1 MTKLT
6 RRLLLALLTLSPC
19 LLVSLLPAQA
29 QEPGKPTVK
38 LRWFGQSMFQLE
50 TTLGRKVV
58 FDPHAIPQFGRHVVK
73 ADVIVCSHLHNDH
86 TTLAEIED
94 PKSARIFY
102 GLEETKKGRPP
113 EWKKIDETVGKI
125 HIRTVPTYHDPDEG
139 MSRGK
144 NSVFVVEADGLVFCH
159 LGDLGHELTP
169 AQVKAIGPV
178 DVLMVPVGGVYTI
191 NGGQAK
197 KVVGQLK
204 PRLYV
209 LPMHYG
215 VPGYDELLSVDEFL
229 DGQAHVKKTPNTN
242 ELDIPTDLK
251 ADHYTVVVLGWK
263 KEETPAPPKK

>member
-1 MTKLT
+1 MT
-6 RRLLLALLTLSPC
+6 RFVLLLAGLAFFASS
-19 LLVSLLPAQA
+19 LVTRHSSLAQD
-29 QEPGKPTVK
+29 PGKSAK

-50 TTLGRKVV
+50 TSTGKRIV
-58 FDPHAIPQFGRHVVK
+58 FDPHAIPEFGRHTVR
-73 ADVIVCSHLHNDH
+73 ADIIVCSHLHNDH
-86 TTLAEIED
+86 TTLAQIED
-94 PKSARIFY
+94 PKAARIFY
-102 GLEETKKGRPP
+102 GLEEAKKGRPP
-113 EWKKIDETVGKI
+113 EWKKIDEKVGQI
-125 HIRTVPTYHDPDEG
+125 RVRTVPTYHDPNEG
-139 MSRGK
+139 LERGK

-263 KEETPAPPKK
+263 KEETPAPTKK